1 MAGYVGLAGGMYAS
15 IEAKTADYRMTYQD
29 AGKLFTNRGAAGTV
43 VLTLPP
49 TADIV
54 SGWWCEA
61 FVVADQDFTVQ
72 SPTADTIVSHNDA
85 AADSVGSATASR
97 RIGNGLRFVW
107 DGTGWLCFQ
116 SLAFDELAATALAG
130 AGNFSVA
137 T

>member
-1 MAGYVGLAGGMYAS
+1 MAGFSGIGGGMYAAIS
-15 IEAKTADYRMTYQD
+15 AKTADYRMRYEDIGT
-29 AGKLFTNRGAAGTV
+29 LFTNRGAAGAV

-49 TADIV
+49 TADIEI
-54 SGWWCEA
+54 GWWCEA

-72 SPTADTIVSHNDA
+72 SHTADTVVSHNDA